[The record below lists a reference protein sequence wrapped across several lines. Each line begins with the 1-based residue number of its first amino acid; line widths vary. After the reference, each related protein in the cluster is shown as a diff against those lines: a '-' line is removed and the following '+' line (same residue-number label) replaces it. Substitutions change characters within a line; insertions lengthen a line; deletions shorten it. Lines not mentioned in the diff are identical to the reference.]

1 MYIKRVLSLLV
12 SFAVI
17 ISALC
22 CLSPVTVSAAS
33 KKFNMSYVYFGSTD
47 SYVDFVD
54 ATRGSLDE
62 VAPSYFDLNEDG
74 SLKLTSKLD
83 PDFIKAMHNRGIKVV
98 PFLSNHW
105 NREMGRKALKNRESL
120 AREIAEAVKKHNL
133 DGVNI
138 DIENLNEEDR
148 NNYTDFVRLVREAL
162 GKNKTVAV
170 AVAANPSGR
179 NTGWPG
185 SYDYSALAKYADYLM
200 IMAYDESYQG
210 SEPKAVASYRFVENS
225 IKYALSKVSA
235 DKIVLG
241 IPFYGRYW
249 LGTEGGKGIGSN
261 EIERLIKKYNGK
273 VYFDDVTKS
282 AKAVINITSSEKY
295 SGGTISKGV
304 YTFWYDNEQAL
315 KYKLSLVQKYNLKG
329 TGSWSLGQEPQGTW
343 DYYSLWLNGHYFDD
357 ISGHWAQDSI
367 LSAQKKGLMFGTGGS
382 KFRPD
387 LPTTRAQA
395 ATILVRALKLE
406 PAKAVGE
413 TFRDVNGHWAR
424 QEIETA
430 QAYGIIRGV
439 GEGRFAPDEPIT
451 REQMAVM
458 LDRIL
463 NLDIDP
469 ENLVYF
475 IDTNVEELT
484 WSYSAIIR
492 LASRNVFSGYPNG
505 FFYPK
510 QNITRA
516 QMAVLMDRLSEY
528 FAAE

>member
-1 MYIKRVLSLLV
+1 
-12 SFAVI
+12 
-17 ISALC
+17 
-22 CLSPVTVSAAS
+22 
-33 KKFNMSYVYFGSTD
+33 
-47 SYVDFVD
+47 
-54 ATRGSLDE
+54 
-62 VAPSYFDLNEDG
+62 
-74 SLKLTSKLD
+74 
-83 PDFIKAMHNRGIKVV
+83 
-98 PFLSNHW
+98 
-105 NREMGRKALKNRESL
+105 
-120 AREIAEAVKKHNL
+120 
-133 DGVNI
+133 
-138 DIENLNEEDR
+138 
-148 NNYTDFVRLVREAL
+148 
-162 GKNKTVAV
+162 
-170 AVAANPSGR
+170 
-179 NTGWPG
+179 
-185 SYDYSALAKYADYLM
+185 
-200 IMAYDESYQG
+200 
-210 SEPKAVASYRFVENS
+210 
-225 IKYALSKVSA
+225 
-235 DKIVLG
+235 
-241 IPFYGRYW
+241 
-249 LGTEGGKGIGSN
+249 
-261 EIERLIKKYNGK
+261 
-273 VYFDDVTKS
+273 
-282 AKAVINITSSEKY
+282 
-295 SGGTISKGV
+295 
-304 YTFWYDNEQAL
+304 L